1 MTATWVLLLGVPV
14 DILLSFGYS
23 PCARPF
29 WRQSALRQ
37 HGVIDSFLCDGPPA
51 ANYRDAE
58 LQDVFNV
65 HQTSFNYLAELTHK
79 KGDFFPLVST
89 LVAHM
94 HGDQT
99 ETKELMGRNAV
110 KHEVDSISAQFACL
124 CWHKGGRNTWVSLLQ

>member
-14 DILLSFGYS
+14 DDILLSFGCS
-23 PCARPF
+23 PFARPF

-58 LQDVFNV
+58 PQDVFNV
-65 HQTSFNYLAELTHK
+65 HLTSFNYLTELTK
-79 KGDFFPLVST
+79 RVIFFPLVSM

-99 ETKELMGRNAV
+99 KPKELMGRNAV